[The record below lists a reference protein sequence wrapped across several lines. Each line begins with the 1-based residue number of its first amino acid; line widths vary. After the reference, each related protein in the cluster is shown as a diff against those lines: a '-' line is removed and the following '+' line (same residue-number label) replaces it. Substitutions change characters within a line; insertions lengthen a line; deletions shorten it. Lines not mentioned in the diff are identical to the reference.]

1 MNFIYVLSGW
11 EGSAS
16 DSRVLRDA
24 ITRRNGLKILVGTYY
39 LVDTSYTNGR
49 GFLSP
54 YRNVRY
60 HVNEWAQGHRAP
72 QNRIRRLGM

>member
-1 MNFIYVLSGW
+1 TGKSRISTNVLGVCNRNMNFIYVFSSW

-24 ITRRNGLKILVGTYY
+24 ITRHNGLRITVRSYY
-39 LVDTSYTNGR
+39 LVDVGYTSGR

-54 YRNVRY
+54 YRNVHY
-60 HVNEWAQGHRAP
+60 Y
-72 QNRIRRLGM
+72 